1 MGQKVQGFRADL
13 QYFSLCGEESRAAES
28 ESKEGDSQLSKESCH
43 AQLLR
48 DNQPHQQRRERVESY
63 RSYWR
68 SLEHLGRI
76 LEFHVET
83 NSHRGTRSG
92 IFKRYWQLYVRF
104 IKEFTK

>member
-48 DNQPHQQRRERVESY
+48 GRGVLFFQSI
-63 RSYWR
+63 
-68 SLEHLGRI
+68 LEHL
-76 LEFHVET
+76 
-83 NSHRGTRSG
+83 
-92 IFKRYWQLYVRF
+92 
-104 IKEFTK
+104 